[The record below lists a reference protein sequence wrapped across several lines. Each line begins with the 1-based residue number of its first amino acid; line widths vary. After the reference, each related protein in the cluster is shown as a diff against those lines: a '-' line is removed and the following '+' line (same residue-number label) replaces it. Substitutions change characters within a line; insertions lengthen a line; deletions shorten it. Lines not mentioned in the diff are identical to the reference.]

1 MDLVPRLVPGDDELL
16 EVLVEDVAD
25 DADREVGL
33 TVQEHRGLA
42 ARRRAG
48 CAVLLLALALARAWA
63 GRLLGLGLDVLPRP
77 GEALDVGAQL
87 LLARPLGGGADDDA
101 GGVRHD
107 VAQDLLEAGALGV
120 GQLAADARHRAV
132 GHVDEVA
139 AGQRDLRGETRTLV
153 ADRVLRDL
161 HEHGLTGAEG
171 VLDALGLVGL
181 EAGGVPVDLTGVEHG
196 VAALADVDEGGL
208 HRGQDVL
215 DPAEVDVAGH
225 RDVRGLVDVVLDE
238 DTVLEDA
245 HLGAPVLVAHDHDP
259 VDGLAAGEELG
270 LGDDRATAAGLTA
283 LTTALLLRLETGRA
297 LDGDRLVALG
307 ARLTHAGR
315 DVGGVV
321 AGLGG
326 GAGAAAATATT
337 ARATLVVGVTLGVG
351 VDVGVGVAVG
361 LRLVHGL
368 DGPSTCST
376 RTSGVVRVGLLVL
389 GLVLVV
395 AAATAALAA
404 TAAARAAGAALLVGL
419 GVGLLVGLGQVLV
432 GGDGLVVLDVLDRLL
447 DLGRRRAPAAT
458 GGHGLARVGRL
469 EEHAEAGDRG
479 GRAGVV
485 VRVGD
490 ADGGQL
496 LGLVERLDVDDGGA
510 VDGRGL
516 GPGGGVRLRLGGD
529 LVVSGQRAG
538 HELLDGGTGSVGL
551 GARSP
556 LRGPRGRGCV
566 AGVDLLAGGALA
578 GRTLGLGGLGGGAR
592 AASTRGCAG
601 RVGPVAVSPVEA
613 GASAAP
619 SCAGDASAAAA
630 GSMVVAFF
638 VVRRG
643 ARRRGAG
650 ALAAGA
656 ASAAGAWASCP
667 ALPVMRRARRGTASR
682 RRRRWCRW
690 VPSGSLPSGA
700 V

>member
-1 MDLVPRLVPGDDELL
+1 M
-16 EVLVEDVAD
+16 
-25 DADREVGL
+25 
-33 TVQEHRGLA
+33 QEHRGLA
-42 ARRRAG
+42 AGRRAG
-48 CAVLLLALALARAWA
+48 RAVLLLALALARAGA

-283 LTTALLLRLETGRA
+283 LTTALLLRLETGRP

-307 ARLTHAGR
+307 ARLAHAGR

-321 AGLGG
+321 TGLGG
-326 GAGAAAATATT
+326 GAGAATTAATT

-351 VDVGVGVAVG
+351 VGRRASRSASASSTVSADPA
-361 LRLVHGL
+361 
-368 DGPSTCST
+368 TCST

-447 DLGRRRAPAAT
+447 DLGRRRAAAAT
-458 GGHGLARVGRL
+458 GRHGLARVGRL

-485 VRVGD
+485 
-490 ADGGQL
+490 A
-496 LGLVERLDVDDGGA
+496 
-510 VDGRGL
+510 
-516 GPGGGVRLRLGGD
+516 
-529 LVVSGQRAG
+529 
-538 HELLDGGTGSVGL
+538 
-551 GARSP
+551 
-556 LRGPRGRGCV
+556 PRRRC
-566 AGVDLLAGGALA
+566 
-578 GRTLGLGGLGGGAR
+578 RR
-592 AASTRGCAG
+592 W
-601 RVGPVAVSPVEA
+601 
-613 GASAAP
+613 AAP
-619 SCAGDASAAAA
+619 RS
-630 GSMVVAFF
+630 
-638 VVRRG
+638 RR
-643 ARRRGAG
+643 APRRR
-650 ALAAGA
+650 
-656 ASAAGAWASCP
+656 
-667 ALPVMRRARRGTASR
+667 
-682 RRRRWCRW
+682 
-690 VPSGSLPSGA
+690 
-700 V
+700 